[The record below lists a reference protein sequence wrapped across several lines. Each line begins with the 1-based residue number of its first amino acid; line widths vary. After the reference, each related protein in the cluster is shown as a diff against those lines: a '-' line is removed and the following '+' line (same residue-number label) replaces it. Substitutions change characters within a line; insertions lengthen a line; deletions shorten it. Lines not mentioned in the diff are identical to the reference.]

1 MRIGFINTGF
11 NPSGGVGRVMFRI
24 ASELAKNHDVCII
37 ALDGKQNDNFY
48 QSSGVRL
55 VVEKTVWNKLYIHRF
70 FHKINQKTSLF
81 SLINSDKLYEWI
93 YLPAKLRRQ
102 WKEII
107 EREQLEVVVAL
118 QGNNSIILGSIANEL
133 KCKTIGWQ
141 HSSYDAYFNSKGLY
155 MWHQDNLFDRMIPR
169 LDSYIVL
176 NDYDKDCYKKH
187 KNIQATTI
195 FNPRSFVCDE
205 QASCINKKFI
215 AVGHLI
221 PAKGFDMLIESFA
234 EFSKSDKEW
243 TLDIFGEGNDKD
255 KIQQLINKKHL
266 QDRVKLRGVSRD
278 IQGEMLQS
286 SVFLLSSRWEGMPMV
301 ILEALEVGL
310 PIIAYDITAMSP
322 LVTNQKEGIIVPK
335 YDTKKFADSM
345 LLMANDKNLR
355 KFCSQQAKVKSQE
368 FDIAKIIDKWNKF
381 FEEGK

>member
-24 ASELAKNHDVCII
+24 ASELAKNHQVCII
-37 ALDGKQNDNFY
+37 ALDGKQNDDFY

-55 VVEKTVWNKLYIHRF
+55 VVEKSIWHQLYFHRF
-70 FHKINQKTSLF
+70 LHKVNQKTSMF
-81 SLINSDKLYEWI
+81 SVVNRDSLYDWI
-93 YLPAKLRRQ
+93 YLPNKLRRQ

-107 EREQLEVVVAL
+107 EREQLDVVIAL
-118 QGNNSIILGSIANEL
+118 QGNNSIVLGSIADEL
-133 KCKTIGWQ
+133 KCKTVGWQ
-141 HSSYDAYFNSKGLY
+141 HNSYDAYFNSKGIY

-169 LDSYIVL
+169 LDSYVVL
-176 NDYDKDCYKKH
+176 NNYDKDCLKKY

-195 FNPRSFVCDE
+195 YNPRSFVSNE
-205 QASCINKKFI
+205 KSPCINKRFI

-221 PAKGFDMLIESFA
+221 PAKGFDLLIESFA
-234 EFSKSDKEW
+234 IFAKYNKEW
-243 TLDIFGEGNDKD
+243 TLDIYGEGHDKD

-266 QDRVKLRGVSRD
+266 QDRITLRGISRN

-301 ILEALEVGL
+301 ILEALEMGL
-310 PIIAYDITAMSP
+310 PIIAYDITAMNP

-335 YDTKKFADSM
+335 FDTKKFADSM
-345 LLMANDKNLR
+345 LLLANDVNLR
-355 KFCSQQAKVKSQE
+355 LMYSNQAKDKSQE
-368 FDIAKIIDKWNKF
+368 FDIARIIELWNDIISK
-381 FEEGK
+381 